1 GVIPGVQLEPGRRP
15 VLVEDREPRKG
26 PGLPGAE
33 VGAGRVHEDRLDTEV
48 GHGHLRTHD
57 LGTLGL
63 GLLEGLGDVVGR
75 QVDLPDILGGQVG
88 HVSHATGDG
97 GAVTREHEIAAE
109 LRARLL
115 GLPPEEL
122 AVELATSLHVGG
134 PEIDPAG
141 RSNRGSV
148 TGRHGCSSWCGGTVN
163 RFDVTGGPE
172 SSACRAAS
180 TEAATAT
187 MVRTDSAGY
196 HDRRGT

>member
-1 GVIPGVQLEPGRRP
+1 PDMLGGRVGPAPDDAGDGDART
-15 VLVEDREPRKG
+15 REP
-26 PGLPGAE
+26 
-33 VGAGRVHEDRLDTEV
+33 
-48 GHGHLRTHD
+48 
-57 LGTLGL
+57 
-63 GLLEGLGDVVGR
+63 
-75 QVDLPDILGGQVG
+75 
-88 HVSHATGDG
+88 
-97 GAVTREHEIAAE
+97 EIAAE

-122 AVELATSLHVGG
+122 AVDLATSLHLVG